1 MKTNFVLIDYENVQ
15 PDITSLLNGEA
26 FKIKVFVGAAQ
37 AKVPLEL
44 ARTLQAF
51 GPDAEYIQIEGRGS
65 NALDFHIAYYL
76 GQLAAAFPDAVFHV
90 ISKDTGFDPLIKHL
104 RTRNILCQRSTS
116 IGGIPLLRI
125 STAKSVP
132 DKVQAV
138 IDNLAKRKSAKPRTL
153 KTLGGTI
160 KALFGN
166 EISDDEVQGLI
177 DLLGQR
183 GVLTVSHG
191 KVTYAL
197 PS

>member
-1 MKTNFVLIDYENVQ
+1 MLIDYENVQ
-15 PDITSLLNGEA
+15 PDITSLLNGGA

-65 NALDFHIAYYL
+65 NALDFHIAYYI
-76 GQLAAAFPDAVFHV
+76 GQLAAEFPDALFHV

-104 RTRNILCQRSTS
+104 KTRNILCQRSTS
-116 IGGIPLLRI
+116 VAGIPLVRI
-125 STAKSVP
+125 STAKAIP
-132 DKVQAV
+132 DRVQAV
-138 IDNLAKRKSAKPRTL
+138 IDNLAKRKSGRPRTL

-166 EISDDEVQGLI
+166 EIPDDEVQGLI

-183 GVLTVSHG
+183 GVLMVSNG